1 MAGLQLEARVCDG
14 HMVVTPRGQQLSTVE
29 AAEIAAVL
37 GIVAGRGR
45 SVIVDLSRLE
55 FAERSALRA
64 LAWAQ
69 DAARRDGGDVLLAA
83 PAGAVA
89 RLLLLTGL
97 GGALGVRTSVAA
109 AVASATRAD
118 ARVDQRK

>member
-1 MAGLQLEARVCDG
+1 MVGVQLEARVFGG
-14 HMVVTPRGQQLSTVE
+14 HMVVAPRGHHLSTGE

-37 GIVAGRGR
+37 GVVAGRGL

-55 FAERSALRA
+55 FTDRSALHA
-64 LAWAQ
+64 LAR
-69 DAARRDGGDVLLAA
+69 ARDTARQDGGDVLLAS

-97 GGALGVRTSVAA
+97 GGALGVHASVAA
-109 AVASATRAD
+109 AVASATCAD
-118 ARVDQRK
+118 PGLDFRR